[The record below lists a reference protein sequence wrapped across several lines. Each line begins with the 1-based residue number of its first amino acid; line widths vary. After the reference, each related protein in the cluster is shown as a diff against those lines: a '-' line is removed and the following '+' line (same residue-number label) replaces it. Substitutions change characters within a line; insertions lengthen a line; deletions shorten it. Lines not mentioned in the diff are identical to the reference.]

1 MYSDSQEI
9 CRVSQNLSLRKSP
22 ERKYASKNYFQ
33 PSYSSN
39 FNNYS
44 RLRNSKSYKC
54 YPINCC
60 NYIYYNFCC
69 YPCCCCCCF
78 SNFDYNSKVFSNKY
92 SSIYPSNKIDDPN
105 RKSFNKYGY
114 LNSSTIKGS
123 TKNQTYNN
131 PQIQPGQEQNNQINS
146 NSQNTYFSYEQNQ
159 FNDFLKKLME
169 IESKIENAKI
179 NLASDNDFNC
189 EDAFRLFETNNKG
202 YLDENDIKNGLQLI
216 GLNASDLDVKLLMK
230 RFDLQKRGNINY
242 ADFFDII
249 VPFEK
254 NERMKVEARLP
265 KSSPPY
271 QNPDNFPPSIINGLK
286 ELFNLIIGA
295 ENEINDMR
303 KLFGTLRLNLRDI
316 FGLLDKNNQGF
327 FTNNEFME
335 YLENNRIL
343 DNNRDADLLFIRL
356 DKNRNGKIDYPE
368 IEDEIQTLY

>member
-22 ERKYASKNYFQ
+22 ERKYALKNYFS
-33 PSYSSN
+33 PNYSN
-39 FNNYS
+39 KLNNYS
-44 RLRNSKSYKC
+44 RPGYSKSYKC

-60 NYIYYNFCC
+60 CC
-69 YPCCCCCCF
+69 HCCCCCCCGLGY
-78 SNFDYNSKVFSNKY
+78 DYKSKGISDKY
-92 SSIYPSNKIDDPN
+92 NSIYPSNKINEPN
-105 RKSFNKYGY
+105 RKSFNKYG

-131 PQIQPGQEQNNQINS
+131 PPIQSGQEQNNQINS

-169 IESKIENAKI
+169 IESKIENEKI
-179 NLASDNDFNC
+179 KLASDNDFNC

-202 YLDENDIKNGLQLI
+202 YLDENDIKNGLDLI

-254 NERMKVEARLP
+254 NERMKVEARRP

-286 ELFNLIIGA
+286 ELFNLIISA

-327 FTNNEFME
+327 FTNYEFME
-335 YLENNRIL
+335 YLDNNRIL